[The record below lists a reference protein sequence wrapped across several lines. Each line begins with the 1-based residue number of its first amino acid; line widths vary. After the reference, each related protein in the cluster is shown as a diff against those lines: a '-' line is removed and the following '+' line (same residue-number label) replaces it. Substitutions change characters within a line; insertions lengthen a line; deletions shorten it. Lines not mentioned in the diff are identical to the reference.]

1 MEILLF
7 FKVNVC
13 QQVCIAEVRKVL
25 ACPISGQDWIN
36 FSKLKNCSSRNH
48 VCSSFVPLKYH
59 CLPNAFRNET
69 FEMCAT
75 DADIIG
81 TYSMHINTFEQLTD
95 YNC

>member
-1 MEILLF
+1 MKSKWILYHFL
-7 FKVNVC
+7 KVNVC
-13 QQVCIAEVRKVL
+13 QQVCIANVRKVL
-25 ACPISGQDWIN
+25 ACPITGQDWIK

-81 TYSMHINTFEQLTD
+81 TYSMHLN
-95 YNC
+95 YV